1 MAAGGARHNA
11 GRPKKEEV
19 LKLVERLKPMDDEA
33 FEALHNGV
41 RAGKY
46 EFIKLYME
54 YRFGKPKEQL
64 DITSGGNELQQWTMI
79 PAKK

>member
-1 MAAGGARHNA
+1 MPSGGYRPNS
-11 GRPKKEEV
+11 GRLNKEESE
-19 LKLVERLKPMDDEA
+19 KLVTRLKKMEEDA
-33 FEALHNGV
+33 FKALHAGV
-41 RAGKY
+41 KSG
-46 EFIKLYME
+46 EFLYVKLYME